1 MLSVRFGAMSTNH
14 RLPVRLENPAQSLAL
29 IAVSVLLG
37 FLLTAQLQTVRS
49 RPIGGPEYGRS
60 LSIATIQRL
69 EDEQRSLKEAIAS
82 LRGQLVA
89 LQGQAIQGA
98 GDLATINQELE
109 RQRLVAGLLPLR
121 GPGVQVTLDDS
132 ARPIPAGEDP
142 ANYLIH
148 DYELRDIVNLLWLA
162 GAEAI
167 AINEERVV
175 ANTSIY
181 CVGSTII
188 VNSTRLSPPYEI
200 RAIGD
205 ASFLEEVLRDP
216 STLKK
221 VKSKAQL
228 YGVQFRWAQVRDLT
242 LPAYTGSVAIKY
254 AVPPKK

>member
-1 MLSVRFGAMSTNH
+1 MSNS
-14 RLPVRLENPAQSLAL
+14 RLPVRLENPAQSIAL
-29 IAVSVLLG
+29 IAISVLLG

-49 RPIGGPEYGRS
+49 RPIGGTEYGRN

-69 EDEQRSLKEAIAS
+69 EEEQKSLKEAIAS
-82 LRGQLVA
+82 LRGQIVA
-89 LQGQAIQGA
+89 LQEQAIQGA
-98 GDLATINQELE
+98 SNLAIINQELE
-109 RQRLVAGLLPLR
+109 RQRLVAGLLPLQ

-148 DYELRDIVNLLWLA
+148 DYELRDVVNLLWLA

-167 AINEERVV
+167 AINGERVV

-188 VNSTRLSPPYEI
+188 VNSARLSPPYEI

-205 ASFLEEVLRDP
+205 ASFLEETLRDL
-216 STLKK
+216 SVLKRL
-221 VKSKAQL
+221 KSKAQL
-228 YGVQFRWAQVRDLT
+228 YGVQFRWTQVRDLT
-242 LPAYTGSVAIKY
+242 IPAYTGSVAIKY
-254 AVPPKK
+254 AVPPKR